1 MNNSIIYI
9 LLLPFLPSI
18 TVAKKFLHEREKK
31 HMYYLASRLGLGPPE
46 NGSTASESLS
56 EWGLPKG
63 AGTAAARSSICC
75 L

>member
-1 MNNSIIYI
+1 
-9 LLLPFLPSI
+9 
-18 TVAKKFLHEREKK
+18 
-31 HMYYLASRLGLGPPE
+31 MYYLASRLGLGPPE
-46 NGSTASESLS
+46 NGSTASVSLS